1 MVRFLA
7 DASLHHAIVT
17 GCARR
22 EPAIAR
28 RLIRMKLSRAT
39 RQAGAGARV
48 QTLEPVTIDPQSMT
62 AGVNRPEPL
71 EPLPFPLEE
80 RDTPHPPRLCVVIP
94 AFNEE
99 AVLPQTSRAL
109 AAALDALDVDWSVL
123 FVNDGSRDRSAR
135 VLEQLHRE
143 DPRFGYV
150 LLSRN
155 FGHQAA
161 LSAGLDHAEGDV
173 VISMDADLQH
183 PPEMLRALVDAWR
196 QGFDVVHTRK
206 VSTVGLSWWRRRV
219 TPVAYSFIKR
229 VAGIRIIPQASDYR
243 LMDAGALEA
252 LRSLPEVARLYRGLT
267 SWVGFRQCVIPYV
280 AAERAG
286 GESQYSLRQL
296 VTLGARS
303 LFDFSDIF
311 LHAGLVVGSL
321 GVFLSALYLTFIL
334 GWVVVGRT
342 APPGWVSSISVT
354 IVLNSILLFF
364 VGILGVY
371 VARIYRE
378 VRRRPTYIVSRVRRA
393 PRQSGTAGPVR

>member
-1 MVRFLA
+1 
-7 DASLHHAIVT
+7 
-17 GCARR
+17 
-22 EPAIAR
+22 
-28 RLIRMKLSRAT
+28 
-39 RQAGAGARV
+39 
-48 QTLEPVTIDPQSMT
+48 MT
-62 AGVNRPEPL
+62 AAVSRPEPL
-71 EPLPFPLEE
+71 EPLPYPLEE
-80 RDTPHPPRLCVVIP
+80 RDTPHRTRLCVVIP

-99 AVLPQTSRAL
+99 AVLPQTRRAL
-109 AAALDALDVDWSVL
+109 TAALDVLDVDWSVL
-123 FVNDGSRDRSAR
+123 FVNDGSRDRSAP

-161 LSAGLDHAEGDV
+161 LSAGLDHAYGDV
-173 VISMDADLQH
+173 VITMDADLQH
-183 PPEMLRALVDAWR
+183 PPELLRALVDAWR

-206 VSTVGLSWWRRRV
+206 VSTVGLSRWRRAM
-219 TPVAYSFIKR
+219 THVAYAFIGR

-243 LMDAGALEA
+243 LIDARALEA

-286 GESQYSLRQL
+286 GESHYSLRQL

-311 LHAGLVVGSL
+311 LHAALVVGSL
-321 GVFLSALYLTFIL
+321 GVFLSTLYLIFIL

-364 VGILGVY
+364 VGIISVY

-378 VRRRPTYIVSRVRRA
+378 VRRRPTYIVSRVRRGSH
-393 PRQSGTAGPVR
+393 QGGTAGPLR